1 MVFEFESAVMA
12 LELEV
17 EVAEAM
23 VAMAEEEGTRL
34 VGTTEE
40 DIFRETEGA
49 RDGGA
54 SDLDL
59 D

>member
-1 MVFEFESAVMA
+1 MA
-12 LELEV
+12 AAEV
-17 EVAEAM
+17 EAIVED
-23 VAMAEEEGTRL
+23 EGTRL

-40 DIFRETEGA
+40 DILRETEGA